1 MALIP
6 KLELHAPQIEK
17 ILFILIFASV
27 FLILFMPDQG
37 EALSIALIVLQVALI
52 TLYILVLDQ
61 KLYIL
66 LWLCFLLGVLSIFF
80 AAQIHDT
87 VYYFINGIGYL
98 TFGIIVLVRAVK
110 VSLQHKNFEMLT
122 FIMGFLLVIRF
133 PLPYIT
139 RIEEIFTFYNFAL
152 CAAIGMTIYNDNLW
166 HRYTNDEKNIIKYI
180 LIVFL
185 VMVIQS
191 SFSKF
196 SL

>member
-6 KLELHAPQIEK
+6 KPEPYAPQIEK

-27 FLILFMPDQG
+27 FLTLFMPDL
-37 EALSIALIVLQVALI
+37 ANFLSIALIVLQVALI
-52 TLYILVLDQ
+52 AVYILVLDQ
-61 KLYIL
+61 KLYLL
-66 LWLCFLLGVLSIFF
+66 LWLLFLCGVLSIFF
-80 AAQIHDT
+80 AAELHDT
-87 VYYFINGIGYL
+87 VYYFLNGAGYL
-98 TFGIIVLVRAVK
+98 IFGIIVLVHAVRG
-110 VSLQHKNFEMLT
+110 SIQHKNFEMLT

-133 PLPYIT
+133 PLPYLT
-139 RIEEIFTFYNFAL
+139 RQAEVYTFYNFAL

-166 HRYTNDEKNIIKYI
+166 YRYTNDEKNIIKYI

-196 SL
+196 SI